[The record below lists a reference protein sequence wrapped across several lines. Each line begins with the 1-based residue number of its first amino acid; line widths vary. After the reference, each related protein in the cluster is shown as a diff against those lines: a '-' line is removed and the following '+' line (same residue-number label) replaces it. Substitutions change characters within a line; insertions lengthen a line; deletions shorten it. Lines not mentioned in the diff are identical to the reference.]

1 MNQFTPSAYQQ
12 AIFDW
17 IIEGRGDAI
26 VNAVAGSGKTT
37 TLIQASQRLKTSRA
51 LFAAFNT
58 HIAKTL
64 SDRIPT
70 MTCRTIHSV
79 GNRCVSRYLGRTVL
93 DDSKYRSL
101 CRDQANG
108 LHSQLT
114 AHYAQQ
120 LQEWARSG
128 ADEDD
133 EPEAVPKLEELQ
145 AAIAQLVHFT
155 QCTLTCPDSAIAVHS
170 MAAHFGLEILY
181 PDLLIPA
188 ISTILEQGQDLAR
201 QDKIIDYSDMLY
213 LPYVWGLQPQTFEW
227 VFVDEAQDLSAA
239 QLHLILKA
247 RAKGGR
253 MLLVGDPLQAIYGFA
268 GADCESFDRIKDT
281 LQAQELPLS
290 ICYRCPVKVLEL
302 AKKIVPHMEAAPGAP
317 DGRVETMRESKLPEV
332 VKEGDLILCRLTAP
346 LVSLCIELIAQR
358 IPARVR
364 GRDIGRMLTA
374 IARDVSQIQGFTFRR
389 FAEFLEEYRSKRVA
403 KLQQKANSEAQIES
417 FCDRV
422 NGVKACY
429 EAFECKTLE
438 AFCLEIE
445 GLFSDDRPSV
455 ILSTVH
461 RAKGLEEDRVFILYP
476 DKLPLVWENQQ
487 PWELKQE
494 MNLKYVALTRAK
506 AELIFVIGK

>member
-1 MNQFTPSAYQQ
+1 MPNFTPSHYQQ

-17 IIEGRGDAI
+17 ITNGRGDAI

-58 HIAKTL
+58 HIARTL

-70 MTCRTIHSV
+70 MTCRTIHSL

-93 DDSKYRSL
+93 DDSKYRHL
-101 CRDQANG
+101 CRDTTLS
-108 LHSQLT
+108 LHAQLVS
-114 AHYAQQ
+114 HYAQQ
-120 LQEWARSG
+120 LQEWAKAG
-128 ADEDD
+128 ADPDE
-133 EPEAVPKLEELQ
+133 EPEPVPKQ
-145 AAIAQLVHFT
+145 DDVQGAIAQLVHFT
-155 QCTLTCPDSAIAVHS
+155 QCTLTDPGDRNAVLNMS
-170 MAAHFGLEILY
+170 EHFGLEVPY
-181 PDLLIPA
+181 PNVIIPA
-188 ISTILEQGQDLAR
+188 ITTILEQGQDLAR
-201 QDKIIDYSDMLY
+201 NDKIIDYADMLY
-213 LPYVWGLQPQTFEW
+213 LPYVWDLKPQTFEW

-247 RAKGGR
+247 RARGGR

-268 GADCESFDRIKDT
+268 GADCESFNRIKET

-302 AKKIVPHMEAAPGAP
+302 AKKIVPQIEAAPDAP
-317 DGRVETMRESKLPEV
+317 NGKVETIKESKLPEV

-346 LVSLCIELIAQR
+346 LISLCIDLITQR

-374 IARDVSQIQGFTFRR
+374 IAREVAQLPGFTFRQ
-389 FAEFLEEYRSKRVA
+389 FGEFLEEYRTNRIV
-403 KLQQKANSEAQIES
+403 KLKQRSNSESQIES
-417 FCDRV
+417 FSDRV
-422 NGVKACY
+422 DGVKACY
-429 EAFECKTLE
+429 EAFHCKTLE
-438 AFCLEIE
+438 AFCMEIE

-461 RAKGLEEDRVFILYP
+461 RAKGLEEERVFILYP
-476 DKLPLVWENQQ
+476 DKLPLIWENQQ

-506 AELIFVIGK
+506 AELIFVVVD

>member
-51 LFAAFNT
+51 LFAAFNA

-64 SDRIPT
+64 SDRILT

-93 DDSKYRSL
+93 DDSKYRNL

-108 LHSQLT
+108 LQQAMT

-128 ADEDD
+128 ADDDD

-155 QCTLTCPDSAIAVHS
+155 QCTLTNPDSAIAVHS
-170 MAAHFGLEILY
+170 MAAHFGLEIPY

-188 ISTILEQGQDLAR
+188 IATILEQGQDLAR

-213 LPYVWGLQPQTFEW
+213 LPYVWDLQPQTFEW

-374 IARDVSQIQGFTFRR
+374 IARDVAQIRGFSFRR
-389 FAEFLEEYRSKRVA
+389 FSEFLEEYRSKRVA
-403 KLQQKANSEAQIES
+403 KLQQRANPEAQIES

-422 NGVKACY
+422 DGVKACY
-429 EAFECKTLE
+429 ETFECKTLE

-487 PWELKQE
+487 PWELTQE
-494 MNLKYVALTRAK
+494 MNLKYVALTRGK
-506 AELIFVIGK
+506 AELIFVLKE